1 MASSFVSVFCKR
13 ISCPSSQTLLA
24 FRRSRLGCGEK
35 TYVEGHLDSCDFCSA
50 ELQLLKRHRYEAEES
65 KVVEIPSNVRR
76 LAESLFVKTRTLSR
90 INNVVVYSGPLSH

>member
-50 ELQLLKRHRYEAEES
+50 ELQLLTHHRNETEEYAFAEM
-65 KVVEIPSNVRR
+65 PTQLRR
-76 LAESLFVKTRTLSR
+76 LAQSILRR
-90 INNVVVYSGPLSH
+90 GPVPFNFSELRENHWA